1 MYGDGLWGAS
11 ASKISRCTHLCR
23 TASPRWKAGRRW
35 GARSLPR
42 GRRSPSWADSGRWSW
57 RWCRRCR
64 WQCSAAARSQC
75 RAAASRARTG
85 TPTRTSCPKTK
96 DGGSCHWTGLCNNYP
111 HKLRKFRSRPKD
123 FWPKAERE
131 FFERLFRLKAKID
144 RMPKK
149 FISVERWAFRPHK
162 ATLLTPNFGRNYPL
176 SAEIDHFSR
185 NFSFGWNDTESP
197 KVSAASSSVSFG
209 RGRKIP
215 KICGRHIWKPP
226 YDTRLKQWLDW
237 RTFEESKFF
246 FADSSGHVCGPDGNT
261 AAEDT
266 SDGSMSPNT
275 ATIAANPCSSQVSM
289 IGNSME
295 TKAAAQLWN
304 SWHD

>member
-131 FFERLFRLKAKID
+131 FFWEV
-144 RMPKK
+144 
-149 FISVERWAFRPHK
+149 ISAESQNW
-162 ATLLTPNFGRNYPL
+162 PNAEKVHFGRTMGI
-176 SAEIDHFSR
+176 SATQS
-185 NFSFGWNDTESP
+185 
-197 KVSAASSSVSFG
+197 
-209 RGRKIP
+209 
-215 KICGRHIWKPP
+215 
-226 YDTRLKQWLDW
+226 
-237 RTFEESKFF
+237 
-246 FADSSGHVCGPDGNT
+246 NT
-261 AAEDT
+261 
-266 SDGSMSPNT
+266 SNT
-275 ATIAANPCSSQVSM
+275 
-289 IGNSME
+289 
-295 TKAAAQLWN
+295 
-304 SWHD
+304 